1 MFNDLSMRIFLGH
14 LVAYVAVT
22 AISAGVNLWLTPDT
36 LWFPWV
42 LIGWGVAVATHA
54 FALLLRKT
62 RRRERIFIDRKARAF
77 AVHLFAYV
85 AVVLVLLFVNITV
98 TPKVWWFYW
107 VALGWGAG
115 VASGLVHLL
124 QEAQTGA
131 RRYRPSVTTGRDK
144 SRPEQQNPPKKRASR
159 KKNRRPELSSA
170 LGDQRIGR
178 KARIEQAGRLLG
190 AGHRQLR
197 LIRAV
202 RSARART
209 PGPNRYAR

>member
-1 MFNDLSMRIFLGH
+1 MFKDLSMRIFVGH
-14 LVAYVAVT
+14 LAAYVVVA
-22 AISAGVNLWLTPDT
+22 AICAGLNLWLTPDT

-62 RRRERIFIDRKARAF
+62 HRRERIFIDRKARAF

-115 VASGLVHLL
+115 VAAHLWCVFWKHGRGRTRTGVVAKSGATH
-124 QEAQTGA
+124 ATPA
-131 RRYRPSVTTGRDK
+131 RPSSSRSK
-144 SRPEQQNPPKKRASR
+144 SRPRNATPR
-159 KKNRRPELSSA
+159 KSSS
-170 LGDQRIGR
+170 
-178 KARIEQAGRLLG
+178 KARKR
-190 AGHRQLR
+190 
-197 LIRAV
+197 
-202 RSARART
+202 
-209 PGPNRYAR
+209 